1 MTGQSKRHSVLES
14 LTNIAVGAGV
24 AFTSQ
29 VIIFPFY
36 GLHCSTKANL
46 EITAWFTLISFIRSY
61 LLRRWFNRKTV
72 VSSASAAGFNLADY
86 YLNNPNEAAKQAEIL
101 RQQLKEK

>member
-1 MTGQSKRHSVLES
+1 MVGQSKRHSVLES
-14 LTNIAVGAGV
+14 LTNILVGAGV

-36 GLHCSTKANL
+36 GLHCSTSANIQ
-46 EITAWFTLISFIRSY
+46 ITAWFTLISFVRSY

-72 VSSASAAGFNLADY
+72 KGAA
-86 YLNNPNEAAKQAEIL
+86 
-101 RQQLKEK
+101 